1 MAVILNRSLPNLYLL
16 KYNVSQVRPSG
27 HPQNPPRHQS
37 ASLLNMY
44 SLYIIRAQKRNI
56 PKRTSV
62 RTVLHYLSIT
72 RAKMACNDSK
82 TRENKAIYNTY
93 DQL

>member
-56 PKRTSV
+56 PKSV
-62 RTVLHYLSIT
+62 QTVLYYLSIT
-72 RAKMACNDSK
+72 RAKMVCSDSK